1 MSSKLF
7 ITEHRS
13 TPRSSAGHEMQIA
26 GEYGT
31 DQTPVDFSG
40 GVAQSAAFAA
50 TTVYV
55 WLSTTASCSILFGAN
70 PTATTSNK
78 FLPANFCGYFA
89 VNGGDKVSAIA
100 NS

>member
-13 TPRSSAGHEMQIA
+13 TPRSATGHVMQVESP
-26 GEYGT
+26 GGV

-40 GVAQSAAFAA
+40 GVAQSSAFAA

-55 WLSTTASCSILFGAN
+55 CLSTTASCSIAFGSN
-70 PTATTSNK
+70 PTATANNR
-78 FLPANFCGYFA
+78 FLPANFVGYFG
-89 VNGGDKVSAIA
+89 VNGGDKVSVIA